1 MASERIKNSQI
12 KQKRSR
18 IADSS
23 KTGPGRATQIKS
35 GENRTGQSKAGQG
48 KTGQSNFGQSKVGQS
63 KPGKS
68 KPGKSKAGQ
77 VKTPQ
82 AKKQTKRPT
91 LIRSNSKATNNFKN
105 IDGIQLSSGAGS
117 EYPQH
122 GAKLT
127 TLDSEALQSFNS
139 RDKSGQIRN
148 SERNQTDAIGSE
160 NSRANEVQNDFD
172 GLRVGSKAGIQGG
185 SKTAKS
191 SSSKAGMQ
199 GGSKT
204 RLSGSKIR
212 LSAIAVIVS
221 SLVFAIGVQVGTRNS
236 EALLDNAVET
246 ILKTG
251 ANELDRKVLERAAI
265 EGMLKATGDE
275 WANYFP
281 KSALQVLQEQS
292 SNMFTGIG
300 VWLAKSRGGQVR
312 ISSIQEGSPASKSG
326 LLVGDQILEVNGTD
340 VRGASLT
347 SVIGLIRGDI
357 GKRLELLVMREDRK
371 VLATLSARKVELKT
385 VEARQVS
392 EKIALMEIS
401 SFSLG
406 TAQEVRDALSDLSY
420 SSGVI
425 LDLRNNP
432 GGLIDEAV
440 KVAELFI
447 GKGVVVSY
455 QVNDAE
461 RLYKVANLKPIN
473 APLIVMINRNTASS
487 AEILAGA
494 FQDRNRGVVIGER
507 SYGKGSVQEFI
518 TLGDGSKIELTVA
531 LYRTPSGRVID
542 EVGIIPD
549 LEVPNSEIGEKAL
562 QVLGGL
568 SRLTSK

>member
-1 MASERIKNSQI
+1 MAEERSGNSPTRKNNSALS
-12 KQKRSR
+12 KRSGSKNNSTLSKR
-18 IADSS
+18 SGSQKNRSALRSDSS
-23 KTGPGRATQIKS
+23 SKMGSASADKSSSAKGSPQKKASKSRTPGTPGTPGTPRTIKS
-35 GENRTGQSKAGQG
+35 STS
-48 KTGQSNFGQSKVGQS
+48 
-63 KPGKS
+63 
-68 KPGKSKAGQ
+68 
-77 VKTPQ
+77 
-82 AKKQTKRPT
+82 
-91 LIRSNSKATNNFKN
+91 
-105 IDGIQLSSGAGS
+105 
-117 EYPQH
+117 
-122 GAKLT
+122 
-127 TLDSEALQSFNS
+127 
-139 RDKSGQIRN
+139 
-148 SERNQTDAIGSE
+148 
-160 NSRANEVQNDFD
+160 
-172 GLRVGSKAGIQGG
+172 
-185 SKTAKS
+185 AKS
-191 SSSKAGMQ
+191 STKSVRPTVIRGNSRVNSNPDSSSRSQLEIVQNPAHQVLNGNVMDQQDETNYPTQGLIDIETENSNSQLRQKAKNAAGAQ
-199 GGSKT
+199 VSNQANKDSEFSRETRNKEISKDK
-204 RLSGSKIR
+204 GSKIR
-212 LSAIAVIVS
+212 LGAIALIVS

-236 EALLDNAVET
+236 EALLENAVET

-281 KSALQVLQEQS
+281 NSALQVLQEQS

-347 SVIGLIRGDI
+347 SVIALIRGDL
-357 GKRLELLVMREDRK
+357 GKRLELLVLREDRK
-371 VLATLSARKVELKT
+371 VLATVSAKKVELQT

-392 EKIALMEIS
+392 EKIALLEIS
-401 SFSLG
+401 SFSSG
-406 TAQEVRDALSDLSY
+406 TAQEVRDSLADLSY
-420 SSGVI
+420 DSGVI

-432 GGLIDEAV
+432 GGLIEEAV

-455 QVNDAE
+455 QVNDSE
-461 RLYKVANLKPIN
+461 RLFRVTNPKPIN

-568 SRLTSK
+568 STLTSSR